1 MGKACGKRKGDKN
14 MGEFVKLDPDGL
26 KALREINPMMMSY
39 NVEFAEVTGGTFW
52 KAYTPE
58 QVAGTEEFYVEP
70 TTEGIAAMY
79 KDLMQIYA
87 PIDLYNEKLRSLAK
101 ELGPVWV
108 RVSGTWATKTYY
120 DFDGKMNGQV
130 PEGYLNVL
138 TKEQWIGV
146 LDFVKEIGA
155 KLIVSVANCPGLHTA
170 EEPWN
175 PSEAEKLFSL
185 SKEYGVPIDAA
196 EFANEP
202 NMMEET
208 GFPKGYTPA
217 HYRRDQDLFFKWL
230 RENYPECL
238 CVGPSTTGGDNIK
251 FGKGDSEDAGVGGIE
266 QLAAE
271 TCNCSDLLDGTTEPL
286 DVFSYHYYNGVSER
300 LASVM
305 PNAHWSAEEANSEAY
320 LETALNFAHTYVP
333 LRDKYVPGGEMWVT
347 ESGDA
352 GGGGDTWASTYLDV
366 FRTLNELGGFATVT
380 NGVIFHNTL
389 ASSDYGF
396 LAREVFDPRPNY
408 FAVLLWNRLMGTT
421 VFDTKEEIREG
432 AHVFVHSRK
441 DGKDGVVYL
450 VINNSFTETTTVE
463 LPKDAVRY
471 TLAGENGNM
480 RATVMTLN
488 GRPLVLGEG
497 NALPSLEGAE
507 QPAGEVE
514 LAPGTCTFF
523 VM

>member
-1 MGKACGKRKGDKN
+1 MSQ
-14 MGEFVKLDPDGL
+14 FVKLIPETL
-26 KALREINPMMMSY
+26 TALREINPMMMSY

-52 KAYTPE
+52 KAYTPG
-58 QVAGTEEFYVEP
+58 QIAGTEEFRVEP
-70 TTEGIAAMY
+70 TAEGIAAMY
-79 KDLMQIYA
+79 KDLMQVYP

-120 DFDGKMNGQV
+120 DFDGTTNGKV
-130 PEGYLNVL
+130 PDGYLNVL

-146 LDFVKEIGA
+146 LDFVKAIGA
-155 KLIVSVANCPGLHTA
+155 KLIVSVANCPGLHSA
-170 EEPWN
+170 DEPWH
-175 PSEAEKLFSL
+175 PAEAEKLFSL
-185 SKEYGVPIDAA
+185 SKEYGVPINAA

-217 HYRRDQDLFFKWL
+217 DYRRDQDLFFTWL
-230 RENYPECL
+230 RANYPDCI
-238 CVGPSTTGGDNIK
+238 CVGPSSTGGDNVS
-251 FGKGDSEDAGVGGIE
+251 FGKGSSEKAGGIE
-266 QLAAE
+266 QLAPN
-271 TCNCSDLLDGTTEPL
+271 TCGCDDLLDGTVVPL

-305 PNAHWSAEEANSEAY
+305 PSGHWSASEATTEPY
-320 LETALNFAHTYVP
+320 LDTALKFCRTYLP
-333 LRDKYVPGGEMWVT
+333 FRDKYVPGGEMWVT

-366 FRTLNELGGFATVT
+366 LRTLNELGGFASLT

-396 LAREVFDPRPNY
+396 LARQVFDPRPNY

-421 VFDTKEEIREG
+421 VYDTEEPIREG
-432 AHVFVHSRK
+432 AHVFAHSRR

-450 VINNSFTETTTVE
+450 IINNSLTDPTTVD
-463 LPKDAVRY
+463 LPKNAKRY
-471 TLAGENGNM
+471 TLAGQGGNI
-480 RATVMTLN
+480 RASVMTLN
-488 GRPLVLGEG
+488 GKPLVLGE
-497 NALPSLEGAE
+497 NNTLPELAPVD
-507 QPAGEVE
+507 QTAGLID
-514 LAPGTCTFF
+514 LAPGTCTFL
-523 VM
+523 VL

>member
-1 MGKACGKRKGDKN
+1 MKMA
-14 MGEFVKLDPDGL
+14 EFVKLNPDTL

-79 KDLMQIYA
+79 KDLMQVYA

-101 ELGPVWV
+101 ELGAVWV

-120 DFDGKMNGQV
+120 DFDGTTNGQV

-138 TKEQWIGV
+138 TKDQWIGV
-146 LDFVKEIGA
+146 LDFVKAIGA

-185 SKEYGVPIDAA
+185 SREYGVPIDAA

-202 NMMEET
+202 NMMEHT

-230 RENYPECL
+230 RANYPECI
-238 CVGPSTTGGDNIK
+238 CVGPSTTGGDDFSI
-251 FGKGDSEDAGVGGIE
+251 GKGGDEDSAVGGIE
-266 QLAAE
+266 QLMPD
-271 TCNCSDLLDGTTEPL
+271 TCGCADLLDGTTESL
-286 DVFSYHYYNGVSER
+286 DVFSYHYYNGISER

-305 PNAHWSAEEANSEAY
+305 PAAHWLAEEANSEAY
-320 LETALNFAHTYVP
+320 LDVALNCARTYVP
-333 LRDKYVPGGEMWVT
+333 FRDKYVPGGEMWVT

-366 FRTLNELGGFATVT
+366 FRTLNELGGFASIT

-421 VFDTKEEIREG
+421 VYDTNEEIREG
-432 AHVFVHSRK
+432 AHVFAHSRR

-450 VINNSFTETTTVE
+450 VINNSFTEATTVE

-471 TLAGENGNM
+471 TLAGEDGNM
-480 RATVMTLN
+480 RASVMTLN
-488 GRPLVLGEG
+488 GRPLVLGE
-497 NALPSLEGAE
+497 NNTLPSLEGEA
-507 QPAGEVE
+507 QAAGEVE